1 MQFLQLLSNFI
12 RKSCMHTGKARVS
25 SQLGIFYSLVCY
37 QDFTGKRMAQG
48 EIQCMS
54 LDITNSGKV
63 RSYSTV
69 GTSFPLF
76 PDTLSLD
83 REAINRES
91 EAPSLLPATIKWISP
106 LRKWQIVQTCNF
118 QNEDLSSPTRRLLLC
133 KTWSK
138 YLKVNKNQN
147 IKCMQMS
154 LITQVKRNIKLIFP
168 FFSIASYLSKSFV
181 FFKFR
186 NYYII

>member
-1 MQFLQLLSNFI
+1 
-12 RKSCMHTGKARVS
+12 
-25 SQLGIFYSLVCY
+25 
-37 QDFTGKRMAQG
+37 MAQG

-91 EAPSLLPATIKWISP
+91 EAPSLLPATTKWISP

-118 QNEDLSSPTRRLLLC
+118 QM
-133 KTWSK
+133 KTCLVQLGDSC
-138 YLKVNKNQN
+138 YARHGVR
-147 IKCMQMS
+147 I
-154 LITQVKRNIKLIFP
+154 
-168 FFSIASYLSKSFV
+168 
-181 FFKFR
+181 
-186 NYYII
+186 